1 MKDSKE
7 RVISPSF
14 VPSSFCLF
22 TDVATGLLRQGH
34 GVRFYAKGW
43 SMYPTIKDGE
53 MITVEPVVP
62 SQVKRGDIL
71 LHHNGRGV
79 IAHRVVRIE
88 RKKRLFNTQNL
99 VFNTFFIL
107 RGDGSSTCDEPVE
120 ADQALGKVVSVERNG
135 RLFDLDGWKSIILHT
150 AHLYGSRFKMSIIQ
164 TIRWMRTHLSNPKYT
179 KLFKLFISDELR

>member
-1 MKDSKE
+1 MKDSKD
-7 RVISPSF
+7 RVISPS
-14 VPSSFCLF
+14 SFPGLSCLF

-79 IAHRVVRIE
+79 IAHRVVRIG
-88 RKKRLFNTQNL
+88 RKRALFNTQNSVL
-99 VFNTFFIL
+99 STFFIL
-107 RGDGSSTCDEPVE
+107 RGDASSTCDEPVE
-120 ADQALGKVVSVERNG
+120 ADQVLGKVVFVERDG
-135 RLFDLDGWKSIILHT
+135 CLIDLDSWKSMILYT
-150 AHLYGSRFKMSIIQ
+150 SHLCGSRFKRLIIRN
-164 TIRWMRTHLSNPKYT
+164 ILCRFYV
-179 KLFKLFISDELR
+179 